1 MFSLGK
7 IFVLTLIILVIWFGF
22 KYIEHIRK
30 DNNRKLE
37 TARRKDTIKDAGNM
51 IKCPQCAAFVVAS
64 GATACGKSIC
74 PY

>member
-7 IFVLTLIILVIWFGF
+7 IFVLTLIILAIWFGF
-22 KYIEHIRK
+22 KYIERIRK
-30 DNNRKLE
+30 DSIRKIE
-37 TARRKDTIKDAGNM
+37 TARRKDVIKDAGNM
-51 IKCPQCAAFVVAS
+51 IKCPQCAAFVVVN

>member
-22 KYIEHIRK
+22 KYIERIRK
-30 DNNRKLE
+30 DNNSKLE

-51 IKCPQCAAFVVAS
+51 IKCPQCTAFVVAS